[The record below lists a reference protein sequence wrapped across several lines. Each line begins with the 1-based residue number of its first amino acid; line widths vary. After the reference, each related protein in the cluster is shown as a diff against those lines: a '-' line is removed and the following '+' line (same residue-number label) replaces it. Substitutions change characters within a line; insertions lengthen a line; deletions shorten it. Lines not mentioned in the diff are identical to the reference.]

1 LRLELLE
8 DRTLLTVT
16 INGAVFNDLNQNGLR
31 DGNEPALAGAT
42 VFLDQNH
49 DGRVD
54 SRDVTFTPAQNA
66 IQADPLGLAERIGF
80 PLPGTAPLTVAGLPA
95 QINHVRFNLDVD
107 YTGSATV
114 LVVLLSPL
122 GIQDVAGPNVF
133 FLKHGDH
140 FAGTFDDQAAVSADA
155 VSSPFIGSFRPYAA
169 FTDPNSHFYESSPNG
184 QWDVLF
190 ESDSGDI
197 TGLTLNSWSLTFS
210 VLDLS
215 TQTDA
220 AGQYSLSAPGLADG
234 SYQLGVALPPAA
246 GQQAPALVEQ
256 TITVSNGQ
264 ASAPSD
270 FAVHA
275 PADLVATAFQVI
287 GQPADW
293 GQPVT
298 LSFTVANQGAGDGG
312 PFDVGVYLSSDG
324 QIDGGD
330 TLLQS
335 VAFPNGLGRSSS
347 ETKLVTLDLPAKPAG
362 FIGLDTSFLGLII
375 DPEDRVPETNK
386 ANNSNQGQEIDE
398 ATIAPAANTAVTSGG
413 GVHQQPS
420 IAVDPNDPSHLVVA
434 YMDYTTLHDGYA
446 GISVAVSSNAGA
458 TWQTVPFAL
467 PAGFDKAAG
476 YPVVHFDDAKPVAHV
491 FISFMA
497 ARFSPSLQPPLIY
510 PRGQDPS
517 GAEYTSYEFQSNNG
531 IFVAR
536 SNDGGLDW
544 QPPIAVASHVYAGQ
558 PVFAET
564 IPDLAVDTFAN
575 LPDGRPNPNHGDL
588 YVTWTRAYPSG
599 QFPGDAQSTGG
610 TDIMLAVSEDGGQTW
625 QTRTQQQGGSTA
637 SAIQV
642 QNNNGRVAA
651 GNGFVDFSHVSVG
664 PEGDLYVSLF
674 AGGGFLVYY
683 SANAGLTFRAPHN
696 SSTFAE
702 QNGIPFVLPGG
713 FLTAFPAPTLLNN
726 DPTRPA
732 DKMADAFR
740 TLPVREIAADP
751 TRPGYVY
758 VVEAI
763 QVTQDSDAGE
773 IVFAVSKD
781 FGQSWDQIFAVGP
794 NPSNASE
801 VDPGSLALFYN
812 VLNDDDGGRNLALGK
827 NNGNEVVSGQA
838 LPHLSVDTAGNISVI
853 WYDTRRNPANN
864 NLNNVDVFGVT
875 STDGGQ
881 HFSANYRVTDTS
893 FDTKAGA
900 FTDPT
905 DAIGQTDF
913 FLGDSIG
920 LALADGMAYAVWT
933 DTRNNKPA
941 ANQTGTGNQDIFF
954 SRYSLLAPPAPGNDR
969 FDPNNSIASAT
980 DLGSVLVRRVI
991 PRLVTKQG
999 DDDWFRVKTAA
1010 NGDLQVSVIGL
1021 LPGQRLVLELLDS
1034 SGQNLLARGTDVL
1047 NAAGQVVGEQL
1058 ALPSDSGQTY
1068 LIHVTGAVTGA
1079 VGGMPYSLALQ
1090 ALTGDLGT
1098 AVHGMQA
1105 GNLATPSTT
1114 AIYRYTAAVTGSL
1127 QVNLSAG
1134 ANAVGRFNLQ
1144 ILSADGT
1151 STLAVTQ
1158 FMGKRGPEQQAQVN
1172 LPVSA
1177 GDVVLF
1183 SVSSFTNTNPPIDAT
1198 GDFQLEFS
1206 NFDQFQATKPAMLFF
1221 PTHGD
1226 PSAIQVA
1233 DLNGDGKPDL
1243 VAAGTSF
1250 NDPVSVLVNAGDGTF
1265 QGAQAY
1271 DVGPGSAPGLRSL
1284 AIASFTGDK
1293 IPDLAVTNFTAG
1305 DVSILLGNGSGTFQ
1319 PQRRFNAAPQDDA
1332 LIAVDL
1338 NGDKFT
1344 DLAVLQH
1351 SPNDKG
1357 ATLAVLLGR
1366 GDGTF
1371 RPPEKL
1377 ITTFTE
1383 GAGIVLAGDL
1393 NHDRKQDLVA
1403 FSFNSPVIDIFYGNG
1418 DGTFQPVQTVQAAE
1432 NVASAKLVDLNGDGV
1447 PDIITTGTVDSIISV
1462 LINNGDGTFQAPQ
1475 IFPVT
1480 PDKSG
1485 IATAIADIAIG
1496 DFGSG
1501 HEDVAAIVKPRNGTA
1516 LPQLVILQELPDAHG
1531 HFAGYGAA
1539 QSIAVDPF
1547 LGPLQTADLA
1557 GSGALDLIAAVPGG
1571 VMVFYGIPP
1580 ALPPNIT
1587 AQTARDLGVITH
1599 QVVPT
1604 LSIVPTHEDSFFKLT
1619 VPTEAVANAG
1629 PEVIDF
1635 SGLFR
1640 FVDNGG
1646 LSMEVTNAAG
1656 NVLGSGARFQVIA
1669 TQGEVLTLHV
1679 FGAGTSPGP
1688 RGVGAY
1694 TLDIDVLPQFVGV
1707 QAEAL
1712 LPGQFGGPGGPT
1724 TSLVITLQGDRLD
1737 PRTAETAANYHVFS
1751 LGQDGV
1757 TAPGAVREIPLNT
1770 TSGFQSVVYNPGANV
1785 DVTTGIT
1792 YPTAERQTITLLFT
1806 QPLPAGSYAIQFD
1819 PAIQAAPISDSES
1832 VLLAPAANLTGHP
1845 LVAVVDGNVA
1855 AGPTP
1860 VVHALVPASGALGS
1874 FDGFPTGTQFLTQL
1888 HDDLGRVLDSG
1899 LNQLGDAQS
1908 VTDQVL
1914 QQIAARFDPSLG
1926 TPGQRPTSMLVL
1938 WLDPVSLDLV
1948 DPANKHAVY
1957 DLKTNTVSNQQSR
1970 TFVEVG
1976 GNIEVLVLADVA
1988 GTFHLNVADVP
1999 PTARGGALVFS
2010 KTGDETFAFTNQLRD
2025 GIDGFTIQIPAEG
2038 GDTGTGTMG
2047 GGMGGKSGGS
2057 TGSTTGTTASTNA
2070 MTAALLIGITTAPI
2084 VPTNLRV
2091 EASTNAG
2098 ALGES
2103 LGSII
2108 GALSNAVGAAAGSG
2122 AGANA
2127 ATVEQFFR
2135 DFTNGV
2141 GDGLNMLASEVGS
2154 SGQLLAESGLRAVQ
2168 APAQAILSALEAVG
2182 MPDISLPTVPLQEI
2196 GSEILKA
2203 IIPGVKAV
2211 GGAARKMPNGQ
2222 KIQNPSTGTQTP
2234 PKQQTVPMPEDDEL
2248 MPEEDEV
2255 LAAPPLDQAQ
2265 EQDALLATAVLL
2277 AGLCYG
2283 SDRDRENPDDPDNDR
2298 RRSPRLKR

>member
-1 LRLELLE
+1 MAARRRALKRRARRRLLLELLE
-8 DRTLLTVT
+8 DRTLLTVS
-16 INGAVFNDLNQNGLR
+16 INGTVFNDLNQNGLR

-49 DGRVD
+49 DSRFD

-66 IQADPLGLAERIGF
+66 IQADPLGFG
-80 PLPGTAPLTVAGLPA
+80 LPGTAPLSVAGLPA
-95 QINHVRFNLDVD
+95 QINHVRFNLNVD

-114 LVVLLSPL
+114 LVILLSPL
-122 GIQDVAGPNVF
+122 GIQDGAGPNVF

-155 VSSPFIGSFRPYAA
+155 VSSPFVGSFRPYTA
-169 FTDPNSHFYESSPNG
+169 FTDPNNHFYDSSPNG

-197 TGLTLNSWSLTFS
+197 IGLTLNSWSLTFS
-210 VLDLS
+210 VPDLS

-220 AGQYSLSAPGLADG
+220 VGKYSLSAPGLADG
-234 SYQLGVALPPAA
+234 SYQVGVALPPAP
-246 GQQAPALVEQ
+246 GQQAAALVEQ
-256 TITVSNGQ
+256 TVTVSNGQ

-287 GQPADW
+287 GQPANW

-298 LSFTVANQGAGDGG
+298 LSFTVSNQGAGDAG

-324 QIDGGD
+324 LIEAGD
-330 TLLQS
+330 ALLQS
-335 VAFPNGLGRSSS
+335 VAFPNGLGRFSS
-347 ETKLVTLDLPAKPAG
+347 ETKLVTLNLPAKPAG
-362 FIGLDTSFLGLII
+362 FVGLDTSFLGLII

-386 ANNSNQGQEIDE
+386 ANNSNQGQGIDE
-398 ATIAPAANTAVTSGG
+398 ATIVAAANTAITAGG

-420 IAVDPNDPSHLVVA
+420 IAVDPNNPSHLVVA

-446 GISVAVSSNAGA
+446 GISVAVSSNAGS

-467 PAGFDKAAG
+467 PPGFDGAAG
-476 YPVVHFDDAKPVAHV
+476 YPVVHFDDAKPVEHV

-497 ARFSPSLQPPLIY
+497 ARFSPSLQPPLIF
-510 PRGQDPS
+510 PRGQDGS
-517 GAEYTSYEFQSNNG
+517 GAQYSSYEFQSNNG
-531 IFVAR
+531 IFVA
-536 SNDGGLDW
+536 SSSDGGLDW
-544 QPPIAVASHVYAGQ
+544 QPPVAVAFHVYAGQ

-564 IPDLAVDTFAN
+564 IPDLAVDTFTK
-575 LPDGRPNPNHGDL
+575 LPNGQPIL

-599 QFPGDAQSTGG
+599 QFPGDPKSTGG
-610 TDIMLAVSEDGGQTW
+610 TDIMLAVSQDGGQTW
-625 QTRTQQQGGSTA
+625 QTRTRQQGASTA

-651 GNGFVDFSHVSVG
+651 GNGFVNFSHVSVG
-664 PEGDLYVSLF
+664 PQGDLYVSLN

-683 SANAGLTFRAPHN
+683 SADAGLTFRAPHN
-696 SSTFAE
+696 SSTFLE

-713 FLTAFPAPTLLNN
+713 FLTAFPAPTLLTNN
-726 DPTRPA
+726 
-732 DKMADAFR
+732 FR

-763 QVTQDSDAGE
+763 QVKQDGDAGE

-801 VDPGSLALFYN
+801 VDPSNLALFYN

-853 WYDTRRNPANN
+853 WYDTRRDPANH
-864 NLNNVDVFGVT
+864 NLDVFGVT

-893 FDTKAGA
+893 SDANAGA
-900 FTDPT
+900 FTD
-905 DAIGQTDF
+905 AIGKTDF
-913 FLGDSIG
+913 FLGDAIG
-920 LALADGMAYAVWT
+920 LTSADGMAFAVWT
-933 DTRNNKPA
+933 DTRNNNPA
-941 ANQTGTGNQDIFF
+941 ANQTGNQDIFF

-969 FDPNNSIASAT
+969 FEPNNSSAAAT
-980 DLGSVLVRRVI
+980 DLGSVSVRRVI
-991 PRLVTKQG
+991 PRLVAKQG

-1010 NGDLQVSVIGL
+1010 NGNLQVSVIGL

-1034 SGQNLLARGTDVL
+1034 SGQKLLARGTDVL

-1068 LIHVTGAVTGA
+1068 LIHVTGALTGA

-1098 AVHGMQA
+1098 AVHGTQA

-1151 STLAVTQ
+1151 STLAVTH

-1183 SVSSFTNTNPPIDAT
+1183 SVSSFPNNNPPIDAT

-1243 VAAGTSF
+1243 VAASTSF
-1250 NDPVSVLVNAGDGTF
+1250 NDPVSVLVNAGNGTF

-1305 DVSILLGNGSGTFQ
+1305 DVSILLGNGNGTFQ

-1332 LIAVDL
+1332 IIAVDL

-1393 NHDRKQDLVA
+1393 NHDRKQDLVV
-1403 FSFNSPVIDIFYGNG
+1403 FSFNSPVIDIFYGKG

-1501 HEDVAAIVKPRNGTA
+1501 QEDVAAIVKPRNGTA
-1516 LPQLVILQELPDAHG
+1516 LPQLVILQELLDAHS

-1580 ALPPNIT
+1580 TLTPNIT
-1587 AQTARDLGVITH
+1587 PQTARDLGVITH

-1619 VPTEAVANAG
+1619 VPTEAVSNAG

-1679 FGAGTSPGP
+1679 FGVGTSPGP

-1737 PRTAETAANYHVFS
+1737 PTAAETAANYHVFS
-1751 LGQDGV
+1751 LGQEGV
-1757 TAPGAVREIPLNT
+1757 TALGQVQEIPLNT
-1770 TSGFQSVVYNPGANV
+1770 TNGFQSVVYNPGANV

-1792 YPTAERQTITLLFT
+1792 YATAERQTITLLFT

-1832 VLLAPAANLTGHP
+1832 VLLAPAANLAGHP
-1845 LVAVVDGNVA
+1845 LVAVVDGNVS

-1908 VTDQVL
+1908 VTTQVL

-1926 TPGQRPTSMLVL
+1926 TPGQRPASMLVL

-1957 DLKTNTVSNQQSR
+1957 DLKTNTVKNQQSR
-1970 TFVEVG
+1970 TFVEVS

-2010 KTGDETFAFTNQLRD
+2010 QLGDQTFAFTDFLREGKD
-2025 GIDGFTIQIPAEG
+2025 SFIIDIANVMNPIPPGVKPPVPKPGVNPPDTPTQPNALAE
-2038 GDTGTGTMG
+2038 
-2047 GGMGGKSGGS
+2047 
-2057 TGSTTGTTASTNA
+2057 
-2070 MTAALLIGITTAPI
+2070 ALLIGITTTPI
-2084 VPTNLRV
+2084 VLSNV
-2091 EASTNAG
+2091 SAEAAAG
-2098 ALGES
+2098 SLGGS

-2108 GALSNAVGAAAGSG
+2108 GALSTAVGAATGSG

-2141 GDGLNMLASEVGS
+2141 GDGLNMLANEVGN

-2203 IIPGVKAV
+2203 IIPSVKAV

-2283 SDRDRENPDDPDNDR
+2283 SNRDRENPDDPDNDR